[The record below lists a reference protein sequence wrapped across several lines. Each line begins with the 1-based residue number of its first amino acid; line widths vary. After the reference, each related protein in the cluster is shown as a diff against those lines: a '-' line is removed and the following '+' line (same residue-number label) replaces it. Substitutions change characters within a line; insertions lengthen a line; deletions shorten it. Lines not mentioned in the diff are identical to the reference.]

1 MKKILFVSAVLLGL
15 SGCAAIQ
22 QAKDEHAAHHPEKAP
37 AASAAPTARYDQQMK
52 MMQAMHQKMM
62 AAKTPE
68 ERQALMAEHM
78 KAMQGGMS
86 MMCEMG
92 SGGAGMNMGAGSGA
106 GMGLQGSTGSADM
119 MKRCMDMR
127 DMTTRM
133 MMDREASKP
142 PASK

>member
-1 MKKILFVSAVLLGL
+1 MRTILLAATVAVAL
-15 SGCAAIQ
+15 SGCAAMRDQ
-22 QAKDEHAAHHPEKAP
+22 GHAAHHPP
-37 AASAAPTARYDQQMK
+37 AAASPAEGVDKQMK
-52 MMQAMHQKMM
+52 MMQEMHQKMA

-92 SGGAGMNMGAGSGA
+92 AGGPGMASGAGSK
-106 GMGLQGSTGSADM
+106 DM

-127 DMTTRM
+127 NMTMQM
-133 MMDREASKP
+133 MMDREAVRA
-142 PASK
+142 PAGK